1 MGKYA
6 NHDELGANAPINY
19 REDTTS
25 ESYLKG
31 MSVIAPPGMKPKEH
45 RGKRFEEK
53 TGFKTSTR
61 WHREWDIAMFGGT
74 DVGLPT
80 SETKQMSLEG
90 LIDHIGRRPGRK

>member
-6 NHDELGANAPINY
+6 NHEELGANAPINY

-31 MSVIAPPGMKPKEH
+31 MSTIAPPGMKPKTH

-53 TGFKTSTR
+53 TDFKASAR

-74 DVGLPT
+74 DVSLPT
-80 SETKQMSLEG
+80 SETKQTSLEG